1 MIRSMPL
8 VDDLGQRPEREAG
21 SKCSTFPGAEPSL
34 ASACLETPLRAR
46 LIGER
51 SGGWELCK
59 GYRRLQ
65 GRSVKRSSSSSLK
78 LRAPLAII
86 ESACGNS
93 SQTGA
98 YASVTPALVSL
109 FLRGFALP
117 PFALALVAC
126 AIGQAG

>member
-1 MIRSMPL
+1 MPL
-8 VDDLGQRPEREAG
+8 VDDLGQSRKGRPDPSAALFLAQSLHSHRPALKLRCAHASLGSDRAAWSCAKGLSEASRSIRE
-21 SKCSTFPGAEPSL
+21 TIVFEFAE
-34 ASACLETPLRAR
+34 
-46 LIGER
+46 
-51 SGGWELCK
+51 
-59 GYRRLQ
+59 
-65 GRSVKRSSSSSLK
+65 

-98 YASVTPALVSL
+98 YASVTPAPVSL